1 MAQPHEPA
9 TRTGICAPVSEVGV
23 AGGGAGVSIRA
34 PLSAYGRKW
43 KKTTQPNGDR
53 MEAPKSD
60 TRVPT
65 TGTTVQLYILA
76 TQTDPAFIQAEAVS
90 AWKRIVC
97 VLCSHRFCACC
108 FRFDGNEIKRS
119 NMLRYSMFTQRQKH
133 ILYQQEGQP
142 FKCSA

>member
-1 MAQPHEPA
+1 MYGALRLNGGRWPA
-9 TRTGICAPVSEVGV
+9 GLCAPVSEVGV

-76 TQTDPAFIQAEAVS
+76 SRGT
-90 AWKRIVC
+90 
-97 VLCSHRFCACC
+97 
-108 FRFDGNEIKRS
+108 
-119 NMLRYSMFTQRQKH
+119 RYM
-133 ILYQQEGQP
+133 
-142 FKCSA
+142 